1 MLEERGGR
9 GSLALFQA
17 IPLSMRLRSSDM
29 DGLAVGEQQFSS
41 VQRCPS
47 GGNAAS
53 VGS

>member
-1 MLEERGGR
+1 MVGG
-9 GSLALFQA
+9 SHALFQA

-41 VQRCPS
+41 VQRCPA
-47 GGNAAS
+47 GGKAAS